1 MPSQR
6 QVKWAQLRVG
16 ITVVIAA
23 TVLAVLIFLMTGSGG
38 FLTPKITVSSYFDN
52 AEGIRAGAPVTL
64 QGVPVGSVTSI
75 QIVSDHG
82 LTPVKVTM
90 RITREASRDI
100 PADSTATLTQAGVL
114 GETFVDID
122 RRGTKNAS
130 VTIKD
135 GGVLA
140 AQAAPGIQDV
150 VKSTQSSLQNVDVLI
165 RRIDHIVSFIESG
178 QGSIGKLIYDQELY
192 DRLNST
198 LNEVQTMVNAISSG
212 KGSIGK
218 LVVSDELY
226 TKANT
231 AVDNLNKIIDEI
243 QAGNGT
249 VGKFLKDP
257 SLYNNAN
264 DTISKANAL
273 MGDINAGKGAIGK
286 MAKDQEFANKL
297 DNTLTRLSQ
306 IMTDLQ
312 EGKGSAGMLLKDP
325 AVYTNTDQM
334 LVEGRKLVQAMRENP
349 KKYLTIHVKLF

>member
-38 FLTPKITVSSYFDN
+38 LLTPKITVSSFFDN

-64 QGVPVGSVTSI
+64 QGVPIGSVSSI
-75 QIVSDHG
+75 QIVPSHG
-82 LTPVKVTM
+82 LTPVRVTM
-90 RITREASRDI
+90 RITSEAAKDI
-100 PADSTATLTQAGVL
+100 PTDSTATLTQAGVL

-122 RRGTKNAS
+122 RRTAKSAQ
-130 VTIKD
+130 TIAN
-135 GGVLA
+135 GAVLP
-140 AQAAPGIQDV
+140 AQATPGIQDV

-165 RRIDHIVSFIESG
+165 RRIDHIVSYIDSG

-192 DRLNST
+192 NRLNST
-198 LNEVQTMVNAISSG
+198 LNQVQTMVNTIASG

-218 LVVSDELY
+218 LVASDELY
-226 TKANT
+226 NKANT
-231 AVDNLNKIIDEI
+231 AVDNLNKVIDDI

-249 VGKFLKDP
+249 VGKLLKDP
-257 SLYNNAN
+257 TLYNNAN
-264 DTISKANAL
+264 ETIAKANTL
-273 MGDINAGKGAIGK
+273 MGDINAGKGALGK
-286 MAKDQEFANKL
+286 MAKDQEFAAKL
-297 DNTLTRLSQ
+297 DNTITRLSQ
-306 IMTDLQ
+306 IMNDLQ
-312 EGKGSAGMLLKDP
+312 EGKGTAGMLLKDP

>member
-38 FLTPKITVSSYFDN
+38 FLTPKITVFAYFNN
-52 AEGIRAGAPVTL
+52 AEGVRAGAPVSL
-64 QGVPVGSVTSI
+64 QGVPIGNVTGI
-75 QIVSDHG
+75 GVVPNHGAAPVRVS
-82 LTPVKVTM
+82 M
-90 RITREASRDI
+90 RIMKKAAQDI
-100 PADSTATLTQAGVL
+100 PDDSTAALTQAGVL

-122 RRGTKNAS
+122 RTEAKS
-130 VTIKD
+130 TH
-135 GGVLA
+135 
-140 AQAAPGIQDV
+140 PIQDNGELKIHDNPSISDV
-150 VKSTQSSLQNVDVLI
+150 MKSTQSSLQNVDVLI
-165 RRIDHIVSFIESG
+165 RRIDRIVGFIESG

-192 DRLNST
+192 NRLNTT
-198 LNEVQTMVNAISSG
+198 LNEVQSMVNMIASG

-218 LVVSDELY
+218 LVASDELY
-226 TKANT
+226 NKANT

-243 QAGNGT
+243 QQGNGT
-249 VGKFLKDP
+249 VGKLLKDP

-264 DTISKANAL
+264 EAIAKANSL
-273 MGDINAGKGAIGK
+273 MGDINQGKGAIGK
-286 MAKDQEFANKL
+286 MAKDEQFAAKL
-297 DNTLTRLSQ
+297 DNTLTRLSA

-312 EGKGSAGMLLKDP
+312 EGKGTAGMLLKDP

>member
-38 FLTPKITVSSYFDN
+38 FLTPKITVVSYFDN
-52 AEGIRAGAPVTL
+52 AEGVRAGAPVTL
-64 QGVPVGSVTSI
+64 QGVPIGNVVAI
-75 QIVSDHG
+75 EVVANHG
-82 LTPVKVTM
+82 LTPVKVSM
-90 RITREASRDI
+90 RIMKKVAQGI
-100 PADSTATLTQAGVL
+100 PTDATAALTQAGVL

-122 RRGTKNAS
+122 STH
-130 VTIKD
+130 
-135 GGVLA
+135 
-140 AQAAPGIQDV
+140 AQAQSSIHDGSELKIHDNPSIQDV
-150 VKSTQSSLQNVDVLI
+150 MKSTQSSLQNVDVLI
-165 RRIDHIVSFIESG
+165 RRIDHIVSFIDSG

-192 DRLNST
+192 NRLNAT
-198 LNEVQTMVNAISSG
+198 LNEVQSMVNTISSG

-218 LVVSDELY
+218 LINSDELY
-226 TKANT
+226 DKANT
-231 AVDNLNKIIDEI
+231 AVDNLNKIIDEV

-264 DTISKANAL
+264 DTIAKANAL
-273 MGDINAGKGAIGK
+273 IGDINAGKGALGK
-286 MAKDQEFANKL
+286 MAKDEQFAAKL
-297 DNTLTRLSQ
+297 DNSLTRLSQ
-306 IMTDLQ
+306 ILDDLQ
-312 EGKGSAGMLLKDP
+312 AGKGSAGMLLKDSS
-325 AVYTNTDQM
+325 VYNNTDQM

>member
-16 ITVVIAA
+16 ITVVVAA

-38 FLTPKITVSSYFDN
+38 FLTPKITVSAYFDN

-64 QGVPVGSVTSI
+64 QGVPIGNVVAI
-75 QIVSDHG
+75 DVVPDHG
-82 LTPVKVTM
+82 NSPVKVSM
-90 RITREASRDI
+90 RIAKKSAQEI
-100 PADSTATLTQAGVL
+100 PTDATAALTQAGVL

-122 RRGTKNAS
+122 RTHATSSAS
-130 VTIKD
+130 IQN
-135 GGVLA
+135 GGELKIHDN
-140 AQAAPGIQDV
+140 PSIQDV
-150 VKSTQSSLQNVDVLI
+150 MKSTQSSLQNVDVLI
-165 RRIDHIVSFIESG
+165 RRIDHIVSFIDSG

-192 DRLNST
+192 NRLNAT
-198 LNEVQTMVNAISSG
+198 LNEVQTMVNTIASG

-218 LVVSDELY
+218 LVNSDELY
-226 TKANT
+226 NKANT

-264 DTISKANAL
+264 ETIAKANSL
-273 MGDINAGKGAIGK
+273 MGDINAGKGALGK
-286 MAKDQEFANKL
+286 MAKDEQFAAKL
-297 DNTLTRLSQ
+297 DNTISRLSE

-312 EGKGSAGMLLKDP
+312 AGKGSAGMLLKDP
-325 AVYTNTDQM
+325 ALYTNTDQM

-349 KKYLTIHVKLF
+349 KKYLTIHVKMF

>member
-52 AEGIRAGAPVTL
+52 AEGVRAGAPVTL
-64 QGVPVGSVTSI
+64 QGVPIGNVVSI
-75 QIVSDHG
+75 DVVPDHG

-90 RITREASRDI
+90 RIMRKSAKDI
-100 PADSTATLTQAGVL
+100 PVDSVATLTQAGVL

-122 RRGTKNAS
+122 RRTATQTQ
-130 VTIKD
+130 TISD
-135 GGVLA
+135 GAVLKV
-140 AQAAPGIQDV
+140 QQSPGISDV
-150 VKSTQSSLQNVDVLI
+150 VKASQTSLQNIDVLI
-165 RRIDHIVSFIESG
+165 RRVDHIVSYIDSG

-192 DRLNST
+192 NRLNAT
-198 LNEVQTMVNAISSG
+198 LNQVQVMVNTMASG

-218 LVVSDELY
+218 LIASDELY
-226 TKANT
+226 NKANS

-264 DTISKANAL
+264 QTIAKANA
-273 MGDINAGKGAIGK
+273 MMDDINSGKGAIGK
-286 MAKDQEFANKL
+286 MVKDQEFAAKL
-297 DNTLTRLSQ
+297 DNTMTRLSQ
-306 IMTDLQ
+306 ILSDLQ

-325 AVYTNTDQM
+325 GIYTNADQM
-334 LVEGRKLVQAMRENP
+334 LVESRKLVQAMRENP
-349 KKYLTIHVKLF
+349 KKYLTIHVKMF